1 MSDLFIET
9 RGCGNTHV
17 VLLHGWAMSGAVF
30 APLVERL
37 DQRCT
42 LHLVD
47 LPGHGRS
54 RDSGVPLTAS
64 DCARAIARAT
74 PRATWLGWSLGGV
87 IALQAALDFPR
98 HVQALA
104 MLDSTPRFVRGQDWP
119 HAISP
124 EILQQFAA
132 DLRTDHRGTLER
144 FLALEALGSDSAQ
157 EDLRRLR
164 RDAFAEQ
171 PPSVRALCEGLDILE
186 RADLRP
192 RLRELDQPSA
202 WIAGRRDRLVP
213 WQAMEWSA
221 RTCHGAFT
229 RIEGGGHAPFIG
241 HAEEVVAAL
250 LQLLEREHAD
260 MHS

>member
-1 MSDLFIET
+1 MPELFIET
-9 RGCGNTHV
+9 RGRGDTHV
-17 VLLHGWAMSGAVF
+17 VLLHGWAMAGSVF

-37 DQRCT
+37 AQRCT

-54 RDSGVPLTAS
+54 RDSGIALVPPE
-64 DCARAIARAT
+64 CARAIVAAV
-74 PRATWLGWSLGGV
+74 PPSIWLGWSLGGV

-98 HVQALA
+98 QVRGLA
-104 MLDSTPRFVRGQDWP
+104 MLDSTPRFVRGEDWP

-132 DLRTDHRGTLER
+132 DLRQDHHGTLER

-164 RDAFAEQ
+164 RDAYAAE
-171 PPSVRALCEGLDILE
+171 PPPVRALCEGLDVLE
-186 RADLRP
+186 HTDLRS
-192 RLRELDQPSA
+192 RLHELEPPSV

-213 WQAMEWSA
+213 WRAMEWSA
-221 RTCHGAFT
+221 RACHGAFT
-229 RIEGGGHAPFIG
+229 CIHGGGHAPFIG
-241 HAEEVVAAL
+241 HADEVVTAL
-250 LQLLEREHAD
+250 QPLLEREHAD
-260 MHS
+260 IHS